1 MSFVYHPTSFLDAK
15 VSVFWNVKNITPM
28 KNITFRDWVFC
39 KDKDLIEKVEK
50 FRVEKCSEK
59 RKLSTFY
66 GNPSAKQIQS
76 VESSIIRKFG
86 LDRQAEF
93 S

>member
-59 RKLSTFY
+59 RKLLK
-66 GNPSAKQIQS
+66 NQIQCITGS
-76 VESSIIRKFG
+76 GVITNTR
-86 LDRQAEF
+86 A
-93 S
+93 